1 MKKNSLSFALWT
13 NGQTIKSS
21 KPASS
26 RLGFLSFGHLDL
38 SGFSHLKLRVLS
50 RLTVLTLSEYF

>member
-21 KPASS
+21 NPASS
-26 RLGFLSFGHLDL
+26 RVGFLSSRHQDL
-38 SGFSHLKLRVLS
+38 LGFSNLELRVLS
-50 RLTVLTLSEYF
+50 RLTVMTLSEYF